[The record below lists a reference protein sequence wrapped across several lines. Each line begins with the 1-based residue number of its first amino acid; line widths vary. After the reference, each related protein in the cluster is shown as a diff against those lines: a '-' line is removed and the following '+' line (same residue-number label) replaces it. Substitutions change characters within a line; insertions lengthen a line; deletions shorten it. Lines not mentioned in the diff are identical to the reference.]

1 MTQQRIAMVNPP
13 YEQETKE
20 ELEKMMPPG
29 IEPLKLFKTIAQNPR
44 VLKKFRKG
52 NLLDRGS
59 IDRRDREIVILRTC
73 ARCGSEYEWGVHT
86 AYFAERFGI
95 SSEQITATV
104 RGDGQSPCWEEK
116 DRLLIRMVDELH
128 DSAQISD
135 DLWNGLAEAW
145 NPDQLVELIVLT
157 GFYHTV
163 SFVTNGAKVELE
175 EFAARFPDKA

>member
-20 ELEKMMPPG
+20 DLEKMMPPG

-52 NLLDRGS
+52 NLLGRGS
-59 IDRRDREIVILRTC
+59 IDHRDREIVILRTC

-95 SSEQITATV
+95 SQEQIAATV
-104 RGDGQSPCWEEK
+104 HGDGQSPCWEEK

-135 DLWNGLAEAW
+135 DLWNGLAAAW